1 MFRKITLLA
10 LVVLSTTSTFIA
22 CSSND
27 DTTEQTQNSQY
38 NINPPNWL
46 HGNWENAESDQ
57 FTFTADDIQFSDM
70 DGGSWK
76 FLYNSWKQSINN
88 NKSKFYDKSKT
99 EYYYE
104 AEYFYYEGLLDSNIK
119 VNKTGSNTISIKYT
133 FFDDDGSVINTENYT
148 LTKSN

>member
-1 MFRKITLLA
+1 MFKKII
-10 LVVLSTTSTFIA
+10 LVLFIAISSTTTFVS
-22 CSSND
+22 CSSSD
-27 DTTEQTQNSQY
+27 DNTEQNQNSQY

-46 HGNWENAESDQ
+46 YGNWKNSDGNQ
-57 FTFTADDIQFSDM
+57 FTFTPDDIQFSDM

-99 EYYYE
+99 EDYYE
-104 AEYFYYEGLLDSNIK
+104 AEYFYYEGFLDSNIK
-119 VNKTGSNTISIKYT
+119 VSKTGSNTITIIYT
-133 FFDDDGSVINTENYT
+133 FYEDDGTIINLENYS